1 MILRK
6 EFTNLKTVCGFWKNS
21 SRIYKKFMDIEKRS
35 LIWKTVHGFNKKRVH
50 EFENS
55 LRILEK

>member
-35 LIWKTVHGFNKKRVH
+35 LIWKRVHGFNKK
-50 EFENS
+50 FIDFGNNN
-55 LRILEK
+55 L